1 MRIVFSVVGLLIV
14 VAIVGMLAKRELQSA
29 RVIVADDAPAAS
41 AVVPAGTPAQQSQQ
55 LQRQVTED
63 IDKALRQG
71 MQRNE
76 DAGSKQ

>member
-14 VAIVGMLAKRELQSA
+14 VAIVGMLAKRELQAA
-29 RVIVADDAPAAS
+29 RAIATGDAAAAS
-41 AVVPAGTPAQQSQQ
+41 AVVPAATPAQQSRQ

-63 IDKALRQG
+63 IDKALRAG

-76 DAGSKQ
+76 DAGAKQ